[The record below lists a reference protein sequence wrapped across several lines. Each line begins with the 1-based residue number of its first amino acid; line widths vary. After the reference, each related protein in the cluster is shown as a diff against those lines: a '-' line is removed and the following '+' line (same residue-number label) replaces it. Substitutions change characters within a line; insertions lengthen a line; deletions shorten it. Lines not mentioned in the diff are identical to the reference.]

1 MPLTSRRLKLSKVTG
16 YGTRP
21 GRRRSIKRKAR
32 KSRQWLVRRDLPP
45 AKADVPLDEL
55 ANPVM
60 SGGRTYR
67 DAIDQKRRRAVLI
80 SGCFTSGLL
89 RLIGTF
95 DSATG
100 DLKLS

>member
-32 KSRQWLVRRDLPP
+32 KSRQWLVRRDVPP

-67 DAIDQKRRRAVLI
+67 DAMDQKGAERCSYRVVSRPNFCVLLA
-80 SGCFTSGLL
+80 LL
-89 RLIGTF
+89 TVPQEI
-95 DSATG
+95 
-100 DLKLS
+100 